1 MKKIT
6 FLFIA
11 LIISSSI
18 ASFGQSTASSQDT
31 KSNVNVQK
39 GNRLSLM
46 LSDVLVRRVSV
57 EYEHIFSD
65 GKISLNIPFSVTVS
79 PFDDLW
85 SSEVHWWAGMGV
97 KFYPTGQG
105 VVRYFLGPEF
115 RFISVT
121 ESEYNY
127 YYDTNNNYYNYT
139 TDTDYINTAFL
150 LNNGIIYSPTNDFFV
165 SLSLGVGF
173 LSRNPDSTNESL
185 VPYATPSF
193 RLGFKF

>member
-6 FLFIA
+6 FLLIV
-11 LIISSSI
+11 LIISNI
-18 ASFGQSTASSQDT
+18 NAGFGQTNTASEDSKT
-31 KSNVNVQK
+31 AFVKKS
-39 GNRLSLM
+39 NRLSLM
-46 LSDVLVRRVSV
+46 LSDVLVRRVSM

-85 SSEVHWWAGMGV
+85 SDEVHWWAGMGV

-121 ESEYNY
+121 ESDYNY
-127 YYDTNNNYYNYT
+127 YYDTNYNYYNYT
-139 TDTDYINTAFL
+139 TTTDYINTAFL

-165 SLSLGVGF
+165 SLSIGVGF

-185 VPYATPSF
+185 VPFATPSF